1 MKSRVRTALGAIT
14 RADTPEPIAA
24 EIAATEQEARAAR
37 AESERLAAVAAAE
50 LDDHVAEDALRQSR
64 SEDRRRRRA
73 EARIAELREQLATAT
88 WQARDRAFRQHQR
101 DIARLA
107 QRLFETMQTA
117 VEANAALARAR
128 QAAIAEVGNDI
139 STAPGAC
146 LGLPLPDLFARWRG
160 KAEQHLREL
169 AASSLQPPP
178 VPSTPRT
185 YSPDE
190 ISRLRPIREGTAALF
205 VHAGIPLNT
214 PAPASAVAAPAPAPP
229 PPAPRPRAALR
240 DPPPGPGERQVH
252 ILTQGPISL
261 KDGRQLKMGDK
272 VNLPEAQA
280 RQFLANGAG
289 DFVKFDAEPT
299 PEPALATTT

>member
-1 MKSRVRTALGAIT
+1 MNALNKRVRAAVREVI
-14 RADTPEPIAA
+14 RADTPETIAA

-50 LDDHVAEDALRQSR
+50 LDDDVAEDALRESR
-64 SEDRRRRRA
+64 AQDRAARRA
-73 EARIAELREQLATAT
+73 EARVAELRERLAAAT
-88 WQARDRAFRQHQR
+88 WQARERAFRQHQR

-107 QRLFETMQTA
+107 QRLFETMQAA

-139 STAPGAC
+139 STAPGAF

-160 KAEQHLREL
+160 KAEQHLKEL
-169 AASSLQPPP
+169 AAASLQPPPP

-205 VHAGIPLNT
+205 VHAGIPLHT
-214 PAPASAVAAPAPAPP
+214 PALEPAPSVAAPAPVPT
-229 PPAPRPRAALR
+229 PPAPRPRAPRREAA
-240 DPPPGPGERQVH
+240 PGPGERQVC
-252 ILTQGPISL
+252 I
-261 KDGRQLKMGDK
+261 
-272 VNLPEAQA
+272 A
-280 RQFLANGAG
+280 GA
-289 DFVKFDAEPT
+289 
-299 PEPALATTT
+299 

>member
-64 SEDRRRRRA
+64 AEDRAARRA
-73 EARIAELREQLATAT
+73 EVRVAELRGQLATAT

-107 QRLFETMQTA
+107 QRLFETMQAA

-139 STAPGAC
+139 STAPGAF
-146 LGLPLPDLFARWRG
+146 LGIPMADLFARWRG
-160 KAEQHLREL
+160 KAEEHLKQL
-169 AASSLQPPP
+169 AAATLPPPP
-178 VPSTPRT
+178 VPSQPRH
-185 YSPDE
+185 Y
-190 ISRLRPIREGTAALF
+190 TA
-205 VHAGIPLNT
+205 V
-214 PAPASAVAAPAPAPP
+214 
-229 PPAPRPRAALR
+229 
-240 DPPPGPGERQVH
+240 
-252 ILTQGPISL
+252 
-261 KDGRQLKMGDK
+261 
-272 VNLPEAQA
+272 
-280 RQFLANGAG
+280 
-289 DFVKFDAEPT
+289 
-299 PEPALATTT
+299 

>member
-1 MKSRVRTALGAIT
+1 MKTRVPAALRALARDDIPETIT
-14 RADTPEPIAA
+14 A
-24 EIAATEQEARAAR
+24 EIAATEAEAR
-37 AESERLAAVAAAE
+37 EAAAE
-50 LDDHVAEDALRQSR
+50 AARQGELARGLLDDDEAEAAEARSR

-73 EARIAELREQLATAT
+73 EARVAELREQLAAAT

-107 QRLFETMQTA
+107 QRLFETMQPA

-139 STAPGAC
+139 STAPGAF

-169 AASSLQPPP
+169 AAASLQPPP

-190 ISRLRPIREGTAALF
+190 I
-205 VHAGIPLNT
+205 
-214 PAPASAVAAPAPAPP
+214 
-229 PPAPRPRAALR
+229 
-240 DPPPGPGERQVH
+240 
-252 ILTQGPISL
+252 
-261 KDGRQLKMGDK
+261 
-272 VNLPEAQA
+272 
-280 RQFLANGAG
+280 
-289 DFVKFDAEPT
+289 
-299 PEPALATTT
+299 